1 MNKTIKAAAVAL
13 AALTG
18 LPLLAGPVFA
28 ATLHAIF
35 VIDTDDKNI
44 GSMVA
49 RDLNIVGDEV
59 QRIAQATGLT
69 LNDRVY
75 KGGDF
80 TIENVK
86 NAVNSMS
93 AGPDDVIFFYYSGH
107 GFRTPPKKSDWPYF
121 YFHSERAIDF
131 GWVAETLANKG
142 ARLAISLVD
151 ACNNVVNVQVREEQ
165 KGMGV
170 SADKAANGYKELFLG
185 YKGWVAGA
193 SSIPGET
200 STATGSGS
208 LFTIS
213 FLSALR
219 HQIAQPTP
227 AWKPL
232 MDSAAGQRLT
242 HRGSNGKVY
251 SQQPFYKMSASRIT
265 VAANPPATQ
274 PPATQPPATQ
284 PPAVTPPQPP
294 APTVQYPTAGTQPP
308 APPPPVT
315 PPTPQP
321 PAVQPPAQQPSGFPQ
336 GQWVPIN

>member
-1 MNKTIKAAAVAL
+1 MRKTKRTGLRAAAVVL
-13 AALTG
+13 GTMVLW
-18 LPLLAGPVFA
+18 PLLAAPALA

-35 VIDTDDKNI
+35 VIDTNDKNI

-49 RDLNIVGDEV
+49 RDLGIVGDEI

-69 LNDRVY
+69 LKDRVY

-80 TIENVK
+80 TIDNVK
-86 NAVNSMS
+86 NAVNSLS

-131 GWVAETLANKG
+131 GWVAETLSAKG

-165 KGMGV
+165 KGIGAT
-170 SADKAANGYKELFLG
+170 ADKAVNGYKELFLRH
-185 YKGWVAGA
+185 KGWVAGA

-200 STATGSGS
+200 STATASGS

-219 HQIAQPTP
+219 HEIAGPTP
-227 AWKPL
+227 SWKPL
-232 MDSAAGQRLT
+232 MDSAAGKRLT

-251 SQQPFYKMSASRIT
+251 SQQPFYKMNANRIV

-274 PPATQPPATQ
+274 PPAPQPPATQ
-284 PPAVTPPQPP
+284 PPAVQPPQPP
-294 APTVQYPTAGTQPP
+294 APTVQFPTAGTQPP
-308 APPPPVT
+308 ATQPPV
-315 PPTPQP
+315 PQP
-321 PAVQPPAQQPSGFPQ
+321 PAAQPPQQPPGFPQ